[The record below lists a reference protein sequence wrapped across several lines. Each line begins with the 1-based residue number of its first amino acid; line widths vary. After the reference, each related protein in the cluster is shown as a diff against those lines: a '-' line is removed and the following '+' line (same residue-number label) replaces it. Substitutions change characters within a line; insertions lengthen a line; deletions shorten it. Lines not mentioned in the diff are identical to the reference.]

1 VKLPVSGLEPRLRTP
16 GGRDDLVL
24 CEGAGAPVARSLA
37 LLGALSDDEDW
48 AALTVTDFEVLL
60 LGLRQRV
67 LGDRCDLSFSCP
79 DCRAPVEVSFTI
91 ADFLQD
97 VVSTIP
103 SWVRPL
109 ADRPGWYSCGTA
121 AFRLPTAGDQAAVA
135 GRSDAA
141 DRMAERCIEADH
153 LPERTRGR
161 IERAMAA
168 MAPEVSRP
176 LSGSCPECRTKVEAP
191 LYVTRLVINELA
203 REAVAV
209 YDEID
214 LIARAYHWR
223 EAEILEL
230 PRQRRRAYAERIRR
244 AA

>member
-1 VKLPVSGLEPRLRTP
+1 MKLPVSGLEPRLRTP
-16 GGRDDLVL
+16 GGRDDLIL
-24 CEGAGAPVARSLA
+24 CETEGAPVTRSLA
-37 LLGALSDDEDW
+37 LLGALSDDRDW

-60 LGLRQRV
+60 LCLRALV
-67 LGDRCDLSFSCP
+67 LGERCDLSFSCP
-79 DCRAPVEVSFTI
+79 NCRARVEVSFTI
-91 ADFLQD
+91 TDFLQD
-97 VVSTIP
+97 VVSTVP
-103 SWVRPL
+103 SWVRSIP
-109 ADRPGWYSCGTA
+109 DRPGWYSCGRA

-135 GRSDAA
+135 GRPDAA

-153 LPERTRGR
+153 LAKRTRGR
-161 IERAMAA
+161 IEQAMAA

-176 LSGSCPECRTKVEAP
+176 LAGACPECGTRVEAP
-191 LYVTRLVINELA
+191 LYVTRLVINELS